1 MTVPTAPVVP
11 VEPVVPVAPVVVPP
25 VAPQVEAKPPW
36 GTPEEF
42 DPEKAWALITKLRE
56 QKNDPAAV
64 KELAELRAKVTTF
77 EDATRT
83 ETERLQARA
92 EASDKTAAETATEL
106 ARMKAAVKFGLTEDD
121 LDMLGAGTPDEIEA
135 RAEKLAARLKGAAV
149 PTPLAPSADGQGP
162 VGGPVHGESDPIKA
176 LEAQIA
182 EADKA
187 RNFPLSIQLK
197 QQRSALIAAKP

>member
-1 MTVPTAPVVP
+1 MPDP
-11 VEPVVPVAPVVVPP
+11 VEPVAPIEPIAPVVVPP

-36 GTPEEF
+36 GTPDEF
-42 DPEKAWALITKLRE
+42 DPEKAWDLITKLRE
-56 QKNDPAAV
+56 QKNDPAAA
-64 KELAELRAKVTTF
+64 KELSELRAKVTTF

-92 EASDKTAAETATEL
+92 EASDKTAAESATEL

-121 LDMLGAGTPDEIEA
+121 LDMLGTGTPEEIEV
-135 RAEKLAARLKGAAV
+135 RAEKLAARLKGAVV
-149 PTPLAPSADGQGP
+149 PTPAAPSSAGQGDLGTP
-162 VGGPVHGESDPIKA
+162 INGESEPIKA
-176 LEAQIA
+176 LEAQIV

-187 RNFPLSIQLK
+187 RNHALSIQLK